1 MQRFL
6 TIIHDFIRLLIFIHI
21 TEYKDV
27 YLSCEGNLFT
37 SVFMNNIIVLLI
49 FHLVLGWTAVALSTL
64 ALPTIV
70 AWISSL

>member
-6 TIIHDFIRLLIFIHI
+6 SIIHDFIRLLIFIHI

-27 YLSCEGNLFT
+27 HLSCEGNLFT

-49 FHLVLGWTAVALSTL
+49 FHLVLGWTAVALMQRYMTSQSTHGL
-64 ALPTIV
+64 
-70 AWISSL
+70 